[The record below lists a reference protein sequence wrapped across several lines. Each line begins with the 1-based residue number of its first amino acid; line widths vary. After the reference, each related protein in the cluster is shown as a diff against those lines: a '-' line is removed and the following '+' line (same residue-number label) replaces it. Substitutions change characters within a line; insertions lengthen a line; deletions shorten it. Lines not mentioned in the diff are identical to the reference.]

1 MGLGLKWTLIG
12 GVIGTI
18 LIAIFAIIFFR
29 VFNLASDF
37 KLDQIIAV
45 SATLIVTIF
54 IFFWKLGSN
63 LKKEQMN
70 YLIGLISEKADR
82 EETEL
87 KISSIKEAINDHKLN
102 DNQNYDRL
110 FEFIT
115 SIDHKLDT
123 LISKR

>member
-12 GVIGTI
+12 GIIGTI

-29 VFNLASDF
+29 VFSLAGDF

-63 LKKEQMN
+63 LKKEQMD
-70 YLIGLISEKADR
+70 YLIGLIDEKADR
-82 EETEL
+82 CETEL
-87 KISSIKEAINDHKLN
+87 KISSIKEAIADHKQS

-123 LISKR
+123 IISKQ